1 MRQRVFCLAILAILM
16 LSACARASTN
26 SSTPTL
32 APTVAPTLAPVESL
46 GDDVLAIYHKS
57 GGIAGIVETLVVHQG
72 GQLELTQRG
81 GAAKTLQVDHAMLQP
96 LRRMLEQKD
105 FGALDAR
112 YQAMGADLF
121 TYTITAR
128 EINGAVK
135 TVTTMDSAKTPA
147 YLGQL
152 IAMLEQLR
160 GSVAKN
166 GQ

>member
-1 MRQRVFCLAILAILM
+1 MRRKIFCLIIFAGLT
-16 LSACARASTN
+16 LSACARAPTN
-26 SSTPTL
+26 SLTPTL
-32 APTVAPTLAPVESL
+32 AATVAPPSAPAKAL
-46 GDDVLAIYHKS
+46 DADVLALYHKS
-57 GGIAGIVETLVVHQG
+57 GGIAGIVETLVVYQG
-72 GQLELTQRG
+72 GRLELTTRG
-81 GAAKTLQVDHAMLQP
+81 SATKTLQVDHAMIQP

-105 FGALDAR
+105 FSALDTR

-135 TVTTMDSAKTPA
+135 TVTTMDSAKAPA